1 MRENEGIYTA
11 AGCSMQADN
20 FMGTDINIFQEATNK

>member
-1 MRENEGIYTA
+1 MRENQRIYTA

-20 FMGTDINIFQEATNK
+20 FTGTDINIFQEAANK